1 MCAYVI
7 TNIKQE
13 MALGKMM
20 KGGAHGVGA
29 MHKSVGGI
37 GKFQKGEEEPE
48 KKGKAMPEAV
58 QAAFSKK

>member
-1 MCAYVI
+1 
-7 TNIKQE
+7 

-20 KGGAHGVGA
+20 KGAAHGVGA

-37 GKFQKGEEEPE
+37 GKFHKGEEETD

-58 QAAFSKK
+58 QTAFSKK

>member
-1 MCAYVI
+1 
-7 TNIKQE
+7 

-29 MHKSVGGI
+29 MQKSVGGI

>member
-1 MCAYVI
+1 
-7 TNIKQE
+7 

-20 KGGAHGVGA
+20 KGAAHGVGS

-37 GKFQKGEEEPE
+37 GKFQKSDEEPD
-48 KKGKAMPEAV
+48 KKGKATPEAV

>member
-1 MCAYVI
+1 
-7 TNIKQE
+7 

-20 KGGAHGVGA
+20 KGAHGIGG

-37 GKFQKGEEEPE
+37 GKFQKGEEEAE